1 MTSTSAL
8 SDTFTFTVP
17 FFDVDSMNIVW
28 HGNYCKY
35 LELARCQ
42 LLDKI
47 GYNYRAMAESG
58 YGFPIV
64 DLQIK
69 YIKPLQFE
77 QSIVITATLVE
88 WQYRL
93 KIIYLIA
100 DAVSGEKLTK
110 AHTIQAA
117 VDMTTKQLRLECP
130 EVFVN
135 RVESLLLG
143 EQGNN
148 PPI

>member
-1 MTSTSAL
+1 MTSLAPL
-8 SDTFTFTVP
+8 SETYSFTIP

-47 GYNYRAMAESG
+47 GYNYRAMAASG
-58 YGFPIV
+58 FSFPIV
-64 DLQIK
+64 DMHLK
-69 YIKPLQFE
+69 YIQPLHFE
-77 QSIVITATLVE
+77 QAIVITATLVE

-93 KIIYLIA
+93 KINYLIQ
-100 DAVSGEKLTK
+100 DAETGEKLTK

-117 VDMTTKQLRLECP
+117 VDMTTNALRFECP
-130 EVFVN
+130 DIFVDKVN
-135 RVESLLLG
+135 SLLS
-143 EQGNN
+143 
-148 PPI
+148 

>member
-1 MTSTSAL
+1 MTSTPATI
-8 SDTFTFTVP
+8 SDKYPLKVP

-47 GYNYRAMAESG
+47 GYNYSDMAASG
-58 YGFPIV
+58 FSFPIV
-64 DLQIK
+64 DMQIK
-69 YIKPLQFE
+69 YIKPLLFE

-93 KIIYLIA
+93 KINYLIQDA
-100 DAVSGEKLTK
+100 DTGEKFTK

-117 VDMTTKQLRLECP
+117 VDMSTGQLRLECP
-130 EVFVN
+130 DIFVHKVN
-135 RVESLLLG
+135 RLRG
-143 EQGNN
+143 
-148 PPI
+148 